1 MADYTLRQLEYFIAV
16 AEAGS
21 VTGAARRMHLSQS
34 AMSTALSDL
43 ERALGVQLVTRHH
56 ARGITVTAAGLD
68 LLSSARA
75 LLRQA
80 QELET
85 TAGQLGGEAGRVT
98 LGCFAVLCPY
108 VLPTV
113 LAEARKALPD
123 VELVT
128 SEESLDGL
136 SDGLREG
143 RLELTLG
150 YGLGR
155 PAGVTHTSLYSVSPH
170 VVLPVDHRLAQ
181 RRSITLKQLEGEP
194 MVLLDLP
201 HSRDYFA
208 GLFAASGIT
217 PVVRYRTHSAETA
230 RALVARGLGYT
241 VLNLQAD
248 RHVSLDGLPY
258 AVLPLGAHLPQGE
271 SELEVVLGSAENTR
285 LTRRAQAV
293 ADLCIRVLKQS
304 QRRPRLG

>member
-1 MADYTLRQLEYFIAV
+1 MADYTLRQLEYFVAV

-21 VTGAARRMHLSQS
+21 VTGAARRVHLSQS

-56 ARGITVTAAGLD
+56 ARGVTVTPAGLD

-80 QELET
+80 QELES
-85 TAGQLGGEAGRVT
+85 TAGQLGGESGRVT

-108 VLPTV
+108 VLPTL
-113 LAEARKALPD
+113 LAAANEALPN

-128 SEESLDGL
+128 SEESLDAL

-150 YGLGR
+150 YGLGH
-155 PAGVTHTSLYSVSPH
+155 PAGITHFSLYSLSPH
-170 VVLPVDHRLAQ
+170 VVLPLGHRLAQ
-181 RRSITLKQLEGEP
+181 RRSVTLKQLDGEP

-208 GLFAASGIT
+208 GLFGAAGIA
-217 PVVRYRTHSAETA
+217 PAVRYRTHSAETA

-241 VLNLQAD
+241 VLNLQAAN
-248 RHVSLDGLPY
+248 HVSLDGLPY
-258 AVLPLGAHLPQGE
+258 AVVPLGSHLPRGG
-271 SELEVVLGSAENTR
+271 SELEVVLGSAQNTK

-293 ADLCIRVLKQS
+293 ADLCTRVLK
-304 QRRPRLG
+304 